1 MNSSDSEWLIYHSRC
16 FFTWYMHTYFRP
28 NKWFRAFC
36 CKRKQKQKQRDSCN
50 KKEIIKLF
58 ACSLPNPSNGH
69 LDPIMS
75 IDCSLHRRHL
85 YNVEEPSSNLA
96 VSQKTNSRCSR
107 YQPSR
112 SLRVKTST
120 MSNHG
125 REMERNVGF
134 RASTST
140 AVNRIS

>member
-1 MNSSDSEWLIYHSRC
+1 MVNLPQLMIFHLVHTSGLINGLGP
-16 FFTWYMHTYFRP
+16 FVVKE
-28 NKWFRAFC
+28 NKNNAT
-36 CKRKQKQKQRDSCN
+36 KR
-50 KKEIIKLF
+50 IFIKLF
-58 ACSLPNPSNGH
+58 ACSLPNPANDY

-75 IDCSLHRRHL
+75 IDCSMHRRQL
-85 YNVEEPSSNLA
+85 DNVEEPSSILA

-112 SLRVKTST
+112 SIGVKTST
-120 MSNHG
+120 KSNHG

>member
-1 MNSSDSEWLIYHSRC
+1 MVNLPQLMIFHLVW
-16 FFTWYMHTYFRP
+16 
-28 NKWFRAFC
+28 AFC
-36 CKRKQKQKQRDSCN
+36 CKRKQKQKQRYPCN

-58 ACSLPNPSNGH
+58 AYSLPNPANGY

-75 IDCSLHRRHL
+75 IDSMHRRHL
-85 YNVEEPSSNLA
+85 DNVEEPSSILA

-112 SLRVKTST
+112 SIGVKTST
-120 MSNHG
+120 KSNHE

-140 AVNRIS
+140 AVNRISRLMRQTFTKRRN

>member
-1 MNSSDSEWLIYHSRC
+1 MVNLPQLMIFHLVHTSGLINGLGH
-16 FFTWYMHTYFRP
+16 FAV
-28 NKWFRAFC
+28 KE
-36 CKRKQKQKQRDSCN
+36 KKQKQRDPCN
-50 KKEIIKLF
+50 KKEIVKLF
-58 ACSLPNPSNGH
+58 VCSLPNPANGY

-75 IDCSLHRRHL
+75 IDCGMHRRHL
-85 YNVEEPSSNLA
+85 DNVEEPSSILA

-112 SLRVKTST
+112 SIGVKTST
-120 MSNHG
+120 KSNHG

>member
-1 MNSSDSEWLIYHSRC
+1 MVNLTQLMIFHLVHTSGLINGLGP
-16 FFTWYMHTYFRP
+16 FAVKE
-28 NKWFRAFC
+28 NKN
-36 CKRKQKQKQRDSCN
+36 KNNEIQK
-50 KKEIIKLF
+50 EGIKLF
-58 ACSLPNPSNGH
+58 ACSLPLP
-69 LDPIMS
+69 LQTAILIQIMS
-75 IDCSLHRRHL
+75 IDCSVHRRQL
-85 YNVEEPSSNLA
+85 DNVEEPSSILA

-112 SLRVKTST
+112 SIGVKTST
-120 MSNHG
+120 KSNHE

>member
-1 MNSSDSEWLIYHSRC
+1 MVNLPKLMIFHLV
-16 FFTWYMHTYFRP
+16 HTYILQ
-28 NKWFRAFC
+28 AFC
-36 CKRKQKQKQRDSCN
+36 CKRKQKQRKTRSMQQ
-50 KKEIIKLF
+50 KEIIKLF
-58 ACSLPNPSNGH
+58 ACSLPNPANGY

-75 IDCSLHRRHL
+75 IDCSMHRRQL
-85 YNVEEPSSNLA
+85 DNVEEPSSILA

-112 SLRVKTST
+112 SIGVKTST
-120 MSNHG
+120 KSNHEG
-125 REMERNVGF
+125 EMERNVGF

>member
-1 MNSSDSEWLIYHSRC
+1 MVNLPQLMIFHLVHTSGLINGLGP
-16 FFTWYMHTYFRP
+16 FAVKE
-28 NKWFRAFC
+28 NKNNEI
-36 CKRKQKQKQRDSCN
+36 QKEGIN
-50 KKEIIKLF
+50 LF
-58 ACSLPNPSNGH
+58 ACSLPNPANGY

-75 IDCSLHRRHL
+75 IDCSMHRRQL
-85 YNVEEPSSNLA
+85 DNVEEPSSILA

-112 SLRVKTST
+112 SIGVKTST
-120 MSNHG
+120 KSNHG

-140 AVNRIS
+140 AVNRIP

>member
-1 MNSSDSEWLIYHSRC
+1 MVNLPQLMIFHLVHTSGLI
-16 FFTWYMHTYFRP
+16 
-28 NKWFRAFC
+28 KWFRAFC
-36 CKRKQKQKQRDSCN
+36 CKRKQKQRDPCN
-50 KKEIIKLF
+50 KKEIVKLF
-58 ACSLPNPSNGH
+58 ACSLPNPANGY

-75 IDCSLHRRHL
+75 IDCSMHRRHL
-85 YNVEEPSSNLA
+85 DNVEEPSSILA

-112 SLRVKTST
+112 SIGVKTST
-120 MSNHG
+120 KSNYE